1 LHDSSAARTGR
12 LVHENGTVSFKAS
25 FTGKQVDSDT
35 GLYYFNARW
44 YDAELGRFV
53 TEGPARDGSNWYEF
67 CGNNPLVRID
77 PDGSQAVATQ
87 YGPIPVP
94 FVPIHPIQLSKP
106 LQPPSPSNGRILG
119 DNWSSDTDQKKENG
133 NTNSDQANAG
143 LEDNAQSV
151 A

>member
-1 LHDSSAARTGR
+1 MQTPMQSTNS
-12 LVHENGTVSFKAS
+12 
-25 FTGKQVDSDT
+25 
-35 GLYYFNARW
+35 
-44 YDAELGRFV
+44 
-53 TEGPARDGSNWYEF
+53 
-67 CGNNPLVRID
+67 
-77 PDGSQAVATQ
+77 
-87 YGPIPVP
+87 
-94 FVPIHPIQLSKP
+94 